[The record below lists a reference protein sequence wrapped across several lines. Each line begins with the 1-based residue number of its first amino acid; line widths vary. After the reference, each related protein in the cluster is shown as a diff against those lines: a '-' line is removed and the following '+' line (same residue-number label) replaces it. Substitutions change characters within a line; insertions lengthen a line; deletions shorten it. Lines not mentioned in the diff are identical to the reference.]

1 MKEDLLTYFEE
12 KDFIREKALKLSREI
27 VREVALSIRHIHKL
41 KKDEDLLFDD
51 IADKL
56 INLNELLKNHSDL
69 KKYINTPQQEFV
81 EALVFYEII
90 KNNRIMEYSEFKK
103 LSLLPENYILGLCD
117 VIGELRRMVLESIKN
132 DDVDNAKKYYE
143 FMEKIYDYIMKFDYY
158 HVIDGLRRKQDISRS
173 LLEKTNGD
181 LVNFIEN
188 LKLRMEIKKLKF
200 K

>member
-1 MKEDLLTYFEE
+1 MNEDLIKYFEE
-12 KDFIREKALKLSREI
+12 KDTIRENALKLSREI
-27 VREVALSIRHIHKL
+27 VREIAMSIRHIHKL
-41 KKDEDLLFDD
+41 KKDDDLLFDD

-56 INLNELLKNHSDL
+56 IKLDKLLKNHSDL
-69 KKYINTPQQEFV
+69 RKYINTPQQEFV

-90 KNNRIMEYSEFKK
+90 KNNRIMDYSEFKEI
-103 LSLLPENYILGLCD
+103 SLLPENYVLGLCD

-132 DDVDNAKKYYE
+132 DDIENAEKYYE

-188 LKLRMEIKKLKF
+188 LKLRNDIKKLKNE
-200 K
+200 

>member
-1 MKEDLLTYFEE
+1 MNEDLIKYFEE
-12 KDFIREKALKLSREI
+12 KDTIRENALKLSREI
-27 VREVALSIRHIHKL
+27 VREIAMSIRHIHKL
-41 KKDEDLLFDD
+41 KKDDDLLFDD
-51 IADKL
+51 IANKL

-90 KNNRIMEYSEFKK
+90 KNNRIMDYSEFKK
-103 LSLLPENYILGLCD
+103 TSLLPENYVLGLCD

-132 DDVDNAKKYYE
+132 DDIENAEKYYE

-188 LKLRMEIKKLKF
+188 LKLRNDIKKLKNE
-200 K
+200 

>member
-1 MKEDLLTYFEE
+1 MKEDLIKYFEE
-12 KDFIREKALKLSREI
+12 KDSIREKALKLSREI

-56 INLNELLKNHSDL
+56 IYLNDLLKNHSDL

-90 KNNRIMEYSEFKK
+90 KNNRIMDYSGFKE
-103 LSLLPENYILGLCD
+103 LYLLPENYVLGLCD

-188 LKLRMEIKKLKF
+188 LKLRNEIKKLKN
-200 K
+200 